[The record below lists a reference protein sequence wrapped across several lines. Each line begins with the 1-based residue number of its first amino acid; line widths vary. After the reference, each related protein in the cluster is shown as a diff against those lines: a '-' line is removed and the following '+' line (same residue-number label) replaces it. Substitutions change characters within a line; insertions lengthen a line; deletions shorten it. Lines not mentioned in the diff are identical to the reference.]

1 MPLGWV
7 LMEQTHFNWFRFLN
21 SCFVK
26 SLTCLDTKIQI
37 VYMVNEHHF
46 VNICSL
52 FYVILFHFNWNTSV
66 TRAYGWDFTI
76 AVELQNYKQWK
87 S

>member
-1 MPLGWV
+1 MLKYGKDKTYVTYRVKFKNGRNLGNQITFKVFLENMTV
-7 LMEQTHFNWFRFLN
+7 L
-21 SCFVK
+21 
-26 SLTCLDTKIQI
+26 D
-37 VYMVNEHHF
+37 
-46 VNICSL
+46 
-52 FYVILFHFNWNTSV
+52 TSV